1 MPIPSR
7 PIPNPAAV
15 EAESQEAIEFVL
27 ATIRRKL
34 EHDCGHPVPGAT
46 VAQHP
51 DLAIEA
57 LCILIGG
64 TLAKTR
70 ELEARLAQWIG
81 DGQPQ

>member
-7 PIPNPAAV
+7 PIPHPAAV
-15 EAESQEAIEFVL
+15 EAESQEALNFVL
-27 ATIRRKL
+27 AEVQRV
-34 EHDCGHPVPGAT
+34 HPGAT
-46 VAQHP
+46 ITQHP

-70 ELEARLAQWIG
+70 ELEARLAQSIG
-81 DGQPQ
+81 DGQPH

>member
-7 PIPNPAAV
+7 PIPHPAAV
-15 EAESQEAIEFVL
+15 EAESQEALNFVL
-27 ATIRRKL
+27 AEVQRV
-34 EHDCGHPVPGAT
+34 HPGAT
-46 VAQHP
+46 IAQHP

-57 LCILIGG
+57 SCILIGG
-64 TLAKTR
+64 LFAKTR